1 MPLDSIEP
9 TYYVTNS
16 PSFCSLSA
24 SRDNQPWS
32 FTPRKTLTRWSKP
45 PSSSRYEWNK
55 NILYLVSST
64 TYFSKAQKNQ
74 QQKLEDALQEED
86 YDFGGREAVVPAE
99 EGEGEEGDGLL
110 AAETRNL

>member
-1 MPLDSIEP
+1 MFHQLAHI
-9 TYYVTNS
+9 
-16 PSFCSLSA
+16 
-24 SRDNQPWS
+24 
-32 FTPRKTLTRWSKP
+32 
-45 PSSSRYEWNK
+45 
-55 NILYLVSST
+55 
-64 TYFSKAQKNQ
+64 FSKAQKNQ

>member
-1 MPLDSIEP
+1 MNATKIS
-9 TYYVTNS
+9 N
-16 PSFCSLSA
+16 LSCFIINLHA
-24 SRDNQPWS
+24 HIFS
-32 FTPRKTLTRWSKP
+32 
-45 PSSSRYEWNK
+45 
-55 NILYLVSST
+55 
-64 TYFSKAQKNQ
+64 SKAQKNQ

>member
-1 MPLDSIEP
+1 MNAIRNIISH
-9 TYYVTNS
+9 
-16 PSFCSLSA
+16 FFH
-24 SRDNQPWS
+24 QPAHLFS
-32 FTPRKTLTRWSKP
+32 
-45 PSSSRYEWNK
+45 
-55 NILYLVSST
+55 
-64 TYFSKAQKNQ
+64 SKAQASQ